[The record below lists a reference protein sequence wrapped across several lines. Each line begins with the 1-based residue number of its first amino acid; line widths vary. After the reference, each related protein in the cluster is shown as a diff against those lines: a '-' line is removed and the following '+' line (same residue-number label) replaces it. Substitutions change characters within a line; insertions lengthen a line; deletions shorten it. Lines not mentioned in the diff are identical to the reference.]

1 MQSHSFDTA
10 ATTYTNFATVQTRSA
25 NQLMATLSCTQPSTI
40 LDIGCGTGILTQKL
54 ARHYPAAT
62 IDAIDQSPAMI
73 QQLREQNI
81 SNVSA
86 ICADYAE
93 QSSGKQ
99 YDLITSNAALH
110 WMDINH
116 SLRKIAAELNPAG
129 QCYVAIFGRN
139 TALELESLLPK
150 IGKNQS
156 LPAQQFPTNQQLSD
170 IGNHFFS
177 DWGIVT
183 EAITIPFDSITQLL
197 TTQKRTGVN
206 ANRPTGLWTPTTVNL
221 LESAFIE
228 HYNQVQLTYDIHFC
242 SGRKLK

>member
-1 MQSHSFDTA
+1 
-10 ATTYTNFATVQTRSA
+10 
-25 NQLMATLSCTQPSTI
+25 
-40 LDIGCGTGILTQKL
+40 
-54 ARHYPAAT
+54 
-62 IDAIDQSPAMI
+62 
-73 QQLREQNI
+73 
-81 SNVSA
+81 
-86 ICADYAE
+86 
-93 QSSGKQ
+93 
-99 YDLITSNAALH
+99 
-110 WMDINH
+110 
-116 SLRKIAAELNPAG
+116 KIAAELNPAG

>member
-1 MQSHSFDTA
+1 MQTNNFDTA
-10 ATTYTNFATVQTRSA
+10 ATTYTNFATIQAQSA
-25 NQLMATLSCTQPSTI
+25 NQLMATLSCTQPTTI

-54 ARHYPAAT
+54 ASHYPAAT

-81 SNVSA
+81 PNVSA
-86 ICADYAE
+86 ICADYI
-93 QSSGKQ
+93 QQPTKQ

-110 WMDINH
+110 WMDINQ
-116 SLRKIAAELNPAG
+116 SLSKIATQLNPAG

-139 TALELESLLPK
+139 TAPELESLLPK

-170 IGNHFFS
+170 IGNRFFS
-177 DWGIVT
+177 DWRIVT
-183 EAITIPFDSITQLL
+183 EVITISFDSITQLL
-197 TTQKRTGVN
+197 TTQKKTGVN
-206 ANRPTGLWTPTTVNL
+206 ANRPTGLWTPTTLAL

-228 HYNQVQLTYDIHFC
+228 HYNQVQLTYDVHFC
-242 SGRKLK
+242 SGRKVQ